1 MMFQLHYL
9 ASKSAPELSHSN
21 KETKMIQQIMAEAKD
36 KMDKALEAT
45 KEDFASVRTG
55 RANPAMFQKIM
66 IDYYGTP
73 TPLAQLAG
81 IQNPEARSIL
91 ISPYDKSALSAI
103 EKALLAVPN
112 LGAQPNSDG
121 NVIRINLPELTEER
135 RKEYVKLTR
144 DKAEHG
150 RVSVRNIRRKAK
162 EDLEALKKDGGAGE
176 DDIERA
182 EKELEAI
189 TKAHVDKIDEA
200 LKNKE
205 AELLEV

>member
-1 MMFQLHYL
+1 
-9 ASKSAPELSHSN
+9 
-21 KETKMIQQIMAEAKD
+21 MINQILAEAKE
-36 KMDKALEAT
+36 KMDKAIEAT

-55 RANPAMFQKIM
+55 RANPAMFQKVM
-66 IDYYGTP
+66 VDYYGTP
-73 TPLAQLAG
+73 TPLSQLGG
-81 IQNPEARSIL
+81 IQNPEARTIL
-91 ISPYDKSALSAI
+91 INPYDKSALSAI
-103 EKALLAVPN
+103 EKALMAMPN

-150 RVSVRNIRRKAK
+150 RVSVRNIRRGAK
-162 EDLEALKKDGGAGE
+162 EDLESLKKDGGAGE
-176 DDIERA
+176 DEVERA

-189 TKAHVDKIDEA
+189 TKSHVDRIDEA

>member
-1 MMFQLHYL
+1 
-9 ASKSAPELSHSN
+9 
-21 KETKMIQQIMAEAKD
+21 MIQEILNECKD
-36 KMDKALEAT
+36 KMDKAVEAT
-45 KEDFASVRTG
+45 REDFASVRTG

-66 IDYYGTP
+66 VDYYGTP
-73 TPLAQLAG
+73 TPLGQLGG

-91 ISPYDKSALSAI
+91 ISPYDKSALKAI
-103 EKALLAVPN
+103 EAALQAMPN
-112 LGAQPNSDG
+112 LGALPNNDG
-121 NVIRINLPELTEER
+121 NVIRLNLPELTEER

-176 DDIERA
+176 DEVERA
-182 EKELEAI
+182 EKELESI
-189 TKAHVDKIDEA
+189 TKVHIDKIDES

>member
-1 MMFQLHYL
+1 
-9 ASKSAPELSHSN
+9 
-21 KETKMIQQIMAEAKD
+21 MIQETLTDAKD
-36 KMDKALEAT
+36 KMDKAVEAT
-45 KEDFASVRTG
+45 KEEFAQVRTG
-55 RANPAMFQKIM
+55 RANPAMFQRVM
-66 IDYYGTP
+66 VDYYGTP
-73 TPLAQLAG
+73 TPLSQLAG

-91 ISPYDKSALSAI
+91 ITPYDKAALGDI
-103 EKALLAVPN
+103 EKALLAMPN

-121 NVIRINLPELTEER
+121 NLIRVNLPELTEER
-135 RKEYVKLTR
+135 RREYVKLTR

-162 EDLEALKKDGGAGE
+162 EDLETLKKDGEAGE

-182 EKELEAI
+182 EKELEAL
-189 TKAHVDKIDEA
+189 TKSHVDKIDEA

>member
-1 MMFQLHYL
+1 
-9 ASKSAPELSHSN
+9 
-21 KETKMIQQIMAEAKD
+21 MIQDVMAEAKD

-73 TPLAQLAG
+73 TPLSQLAG

-91 ISPYDKSALSAI
+91 ITPYDKAALSDI
-103 EKALLAVPN
+103 EKALLAMPN

-121 NVIRINLPELTEER
+121 NVIRVNLPELTEDR

-144 DKAEHG
+144 DKAEQG

-162 EDLEALKKDGGAGE
+162 EDLEALKKDGAVGE
-176 DDIERA
+176 DEVERA
-182 EKELEAI
+182 EKELEAT

>member
-1 MMFQLHYL
+1 MISQI
-9 ASKSAPELSHSN
+9 LS
-21 KETKMIQQIMAEAKD
+21 ETKE

-55 RANPAMFQKIM
+55 RANPAMFQKLLV
-66 IDYYGTP
+66 DYYGTP

-91 ISPYDKSALSAI
+91 ISPYDKGAMSAI
-103 EKALLAVPN
+103 EKALLAMPN

-121 NVIRINLPELTEER
+121 NIIRINLPELTEER

-144 DKAEHG
+144 DKAEQG
-150 RVSVRNIRRKAK
+150 RVSVRNIRRKGK
-162 EDLEALKKDGGAGE
+162 EDLEALKKDGSVGE
-176 DDIERA
+176 DEIERA
-182 EKELEAI
+182 EKELETI